1 MTIMKTK
8 FLPPTDIFDVLHL
21 AEVMGIVLPQS
32 VDDWWAEE
40 TEASVSEIEKKDE
53 RRDLDSQLANSGEIT
68 EKQRAYLVK
77 LVHKYRRQ
85 IQ

>member
-40 TEASVSEIEKKDE
+40 TEASVSEIENKTNE
-53 RRDLDSQLANSGEIT
+53 ETPNVANMG
-68 EKQRAYLVK
+68 
-77 LVHKYRRQ
+77 
-85 IQ
+85 